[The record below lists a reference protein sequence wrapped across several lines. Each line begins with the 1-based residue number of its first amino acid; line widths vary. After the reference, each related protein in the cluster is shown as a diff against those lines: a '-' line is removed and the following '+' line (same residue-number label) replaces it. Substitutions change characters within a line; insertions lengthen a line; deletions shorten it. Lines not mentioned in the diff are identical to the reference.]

1 MATMS
6 PAARPRPRIYFGYY
20 LVAIALVCQF
30 VTAGAQAYVS
40 GVFLGPM
47 THDLGWTRA
56 QYASGQSIG
65 AFVMAFA
72 GFFIGAQVDRG
83 RARPLM
89 VLGATVFGASLMLT
103 AEITQYWQWVVLR
116 GFTLTLGAALMGNL
130 VVNVILSKWWVER
143 RGRVVGISSMGV
155 SLAGVILPT
164 MTWVVGRV
172 GWQDGWI
179 ILGLAA
185 WVLIFPARC

>member
-1 MATMS
+1 MVTMS
-6 PAARPRPRIYFGYY
+6 PAASSSGRPRPRIYFGYY
-20 LVAIALVCQF
+20 LVGIALVCQF

-47 THDLGWTRA
+47 TRDLGWTRA

-65 AFVMAFA
+65 AFVMALA
-72 GFFIGAQVDRG
+72 GFFIGTQVDRG

-89 VLGATVFGASLMLT
+89 VIGATVFGASLMLT

-116 GFTLTLGAALMGNL
+116 GFTLTLGAALIGNL

-143 RGRVVGISSMGV
+143 RGRVVGRASRS
-155 SLAGVILPT
+155 
-164 MTWVVGRV
+164 
-172 GWQDGWI
+172 
-179 ILGLAA
+179 
-185 WVLIFPARC
+185 PA